1 MMGTTYIYVVQA
13 LYTLS
18 DIGLQK
24 SLLVSDNSHS
34 SIPVA
39 TLPHVWAVNWG
50 SYITMINE
58 VTGNKNWQLSDKKN
72 TLNYSKQ

>member
-1 MMGTTYIYVVQA
+1 MLRQSVLKTKSHMMGTTYIYVVQA

-39 TLPHVWAVNWG
+39 TLPHVWAVN
-50 SYITMINE
+50 
-58 VTGNKNWQLSDKKN
+58 
-72 TLNYSKQ
+72 